1 MSRKVIV
8 ALKRGV
14 VMPETQKRLLSL
26 KTLHDFRHLA
36 ILVLIFAAEMTIW
49 AVLNQ
54 KGLGDQDFVR
64 WRVWLLASVVIT
76 VFSGIHFYDL
86 KAMEWVY
93 AGALAPW
100 LIAAASIIVFGF
112 IQMNLHFLSIE
123 WFLSAFCSVLPF
135 R

>member
-1 MSRKVIV
+1 M
-8 ALKRGV
+8 A
-14 VMPETQKRLLSL
+14 ETQKRPLSL
-26 KTLHDFRHLA
+26 KTLYDFRHLA
-36 ILVLIFAAEMTIW
+36 ILVLIFATEMTVW

-54 KGLGDQDFVR
+54 KELGDKDFVA
-64 WRVWLLASVVIT
+64 WRIWLLASVVIT
-76 VFSGIHFYDL
+76 LLSGIFFYDL

-123 WFLSAFCSVLPF
+123 WFFTCVLFSFILQVISVFILLVINNP
-135 R
+135 

>member
-1 MSRKVIV
+1 
-8 ALKRGV
+8 
-14 VMPETQKRLLSL
+14 
-26 KTLHDFRHLA
+26 
-36 ILVLIFAAEMTIW
+36 VLIFAAEMTIW

-93 AGALAPW
+93 AGALCALAHRGRFNNRLW
-100 LIAAASIIVFGF
+100 LHSNEPAFFVDESG
-112 IQMNLHFLSIE
+112 FLS
-123 WFLSAFCSVLPF
+123 
-135 R
+135 